1 MNSLFQRRTDM
12 SNLPYPT
19 NDGAPPYPPN
29 PNAQNPYG
37 PPGNLPYP
45 PVGAQP
51 SAPYP
56 PANPAYPQ
64 PYGMPAPPGGPG
76 AAPYPPYGQQPA
88 PGYPPQ
94 GPYPNAPYQPPAG
107 PPEEDRGMGK
117 GLFSGK
123 GLLGK
128 AMKQGI
134 SETITSVGLFFFFP
148 SDIMLIVLLSIKK
161 SLVCN
166 PPSI

>member
-1 MNSLFQRRTDM
+1 M

-19 NDGAPPYPPN
+19 DDGAPPYPPN

-76 AAPYPPYGQQPA
+76 AAPLTQGRFYVPVAEATEDLFRMSVSTGINFKKHQDVQVDVTGNGAEAFSRGQPTFA
-88 PGYPPQ
+88 SF
-94 GPYPNAPYQPPAG
+94 
-107 PPEEDRGMGK
+107 R
-117 GLFSGK
+117 
-123 GLLGK
+123 
-128 AMKQGI
+128 
-134 SETITSVGLFFFFP
+134 
-148 SDIMLIVLLSIKK
+148 
-161 SLVCN
+161 
-166 PPSI
+166 